1 MSNRKCLEGLAM
13 LAFIFCLIMSILGI
27 VNIAMIVVG
36 SLNLDE
42 CKYSNAALF
51 LMISGI
57 AGCIA
62 CITAVFCFW
71 FKPDSIKY
79 FSAVAIVIMLAIT
92 IWGSVEVFGKFLD
105 YIKTLFF
112 QSLILQ
118 FTGAYEKVNYDENV
132 QFYCPRG
139 TYLFA
144 FVILI
149 IYWIGVIPLIVVC
162 FIIIVPKCK
171 QCCRL

>member
-118 FTGAYEKVNYDENV
+118 FTGAYEKVNYYEKMD
-132 QFYCPRG
+132 QFYCPSG
-139 TYLFA
+139 SYLFA
-144 FVILI
+144 FVMLI
-149 IYWIGVIPLIVVC
+149 INWISVIFLIGLLVVIC
-162 FIIIVPKCK
+162 I
-171 QCCRL
+171 